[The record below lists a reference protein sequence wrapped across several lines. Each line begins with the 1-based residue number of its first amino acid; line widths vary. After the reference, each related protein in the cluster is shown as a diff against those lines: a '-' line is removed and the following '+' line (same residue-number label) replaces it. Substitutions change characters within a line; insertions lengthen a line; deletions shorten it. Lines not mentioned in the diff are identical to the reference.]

1 MKILFVCTGNTCRS
15 FMAEAMLRDMLKGRE
30 LDHIEVGSAGLA
42 AMPGAGPS
50 LNAVKVLSEKE
61 IGPGSHQ
68 ASRLDLEMLE
78 KADLILT
85 MTQGHKDAILS
96 VRPAIWTKIH
106 TLNEYVGLEEKDIS
120 DPYGGSEATY
130 RESLA
135 SIERALVRL
144 IDIIAG

>member
-1 MKILFVCTGNTCRS
+1 
-15 FMAEAMLRDMLKGRE
+15 
-30 LDHIEVGSAGLA
+30 
-42 AMPGAGPS
+42 
-50 LNAVKVLSEKE
+50 
-61 IGPGSHQ
+61 
-68 ASRLDLEMLE
+68 MLE

-135 SIERALVRL
+135 SIERALVKL